1 MIKIECFRQNGAD
14 ASSEDFDSSSSILE
28 TEKQARY
35 TRRSRSYS
43 RNRARGRASDS
54 SPTAIR
60 KKTTFVTENGQAPGP
75 CARDHANAITEEKNI
90 NGGSIKSSSSYDAS
104 KISFQGKRAIFEKT
118 QMRTPQSTAS
128 KSQETLGIL
137 APAAEA
143 QSHLEDTNRRL
154 EGEVARLEQALVLRE
169 ESSRRLKE
177 RLEIQLGAREGELQ
191 GDLRRLVRDNATK
204 EEIIQ

>member
-1 MIKIECFRQNGAD
+1 
-14 ASSEDFDSSSSILE
+14 
-28 TEKQARY
+28 
-35 TRRSRSYS
+35 
-43 RNRARGRASDS
+43 
-54 SPTAIR
+54 
-60 KKTTFVTENGQAPGP
+60 
-75 CARDHANAITEEKNI
+75 
-90 NGGSIKSSSSYDAS
+90 
-104 KISFQGKRAIFEKT
+104 
-118 QMRTPQSTAS
+118 MRTPQSTAS
-128 KSQETLGIL
+128 KGQETLGIL

-191 GDLRRLVRDNATK
+191 GDVRRLVRDNATK

>member
-1 MIKIECFRQNGAD
+1 
-14 ASSEDFDSSSSILE
+14 
-28 TEKQARY
+28 
-35 TRRSRSYS
+35 
-43 RNRARGRASDS
+43 
-54 SPTAIR
+54 
-60 KKTTFVTENGQAPGP
+60 
-75 CARDHANAITEEKNI
+75 
-90 NGGSIKSSSSYDAS
+90 
-104 KISFQGKRAIFEKT
+104 
-118 QMRTPQSTAS
+118 MRTPQSTAS